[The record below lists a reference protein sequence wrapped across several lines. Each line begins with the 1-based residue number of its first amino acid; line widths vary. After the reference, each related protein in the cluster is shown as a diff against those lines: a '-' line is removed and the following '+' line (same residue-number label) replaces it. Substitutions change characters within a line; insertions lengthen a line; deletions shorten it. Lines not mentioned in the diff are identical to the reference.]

1 MQKDQYVL
9 HDFTYLWILKKVK
22 FTEAESEMVVTGGW
36 RVADMGRRW
45 SGGIVLVMQDEHSG
59 DIMVNV
65 VSIVSNTV
73 TIT

>member
-1 MQKDQYVL
+1 MGNKE
-9 HDFTYLWILKKVK
+9 ILVK
-22 FTEAESEMVVTGGW
+22 AVFLKTT
-36 RVADMGRRW
+36 
-45 SGGIVLVMQDEHSG
+45 VLVMQDEYSG